1 MSTYQEIL
9 DRLEQCQKTMQSVE
23 FQKWIE
29 SQSNEDILKIR
40 QKQGKLMVCIKD
52 LRNRRLEE
60 ITESLEKSATE
71 LKAGIADLEKEIQQL
86 EKAITFLSK
95 VSKVINKLVGTL
107 DLIL

>member
-9 DRLEQCQKTMQSVE
+9 DSLEKCQKRMQSAE
-23 FQKWIE
+23 FQTWIE

-60 ITESLEKSATE
+60 ITESLEKTATD
-71 LKAGIADLEKEIQQL
+71 LKAGIADLQNEIQKL
-86 EKAITFLSK
+86 ENAINFLNK
-95 VSKVINKLVGTL
+95 VSRVINKLVGIL